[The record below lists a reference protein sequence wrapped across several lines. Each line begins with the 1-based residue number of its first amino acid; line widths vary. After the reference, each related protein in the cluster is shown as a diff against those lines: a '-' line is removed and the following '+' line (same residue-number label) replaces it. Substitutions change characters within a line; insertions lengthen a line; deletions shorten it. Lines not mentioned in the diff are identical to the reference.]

1 MKPETN
7 LRNAMDRRLS
17 ALHGT
22 DQHVQQVLR
31 MAKGE
36 EPVKAKKR
44 ISVALVFA
52 IIALV
57 GVAVAATLSPTITW
71 IEEMY
76 GAHRSEVLQQGTTI
90 DIGQTRTL
98 GQVTYQWVD
107 TVLSPPIES
116 ADKDE
121 VADKEESTPEPLP
134 GETVV
139 TLEGTK
145 VLSGTVNIASKEGEN
160 VVLIPEDY
168 SINDPMGYNLFLGE
182 KAPEGAKSYL
192 DIAVERDAKILL
204 AKAVPR
210 GILIDGVLNEGFE
223 VGFDFRTNKDGT
235 LTYHYMI
242 YGVPEGPKE
251 HTIQM
256 FISNWEIT
264 RAGQWLRGQ
273 EDEQGNTTQN
283 TWLKEEWVLTFP
295 QQDKK

>member
-90 DIGQTRTL
+90 DIGQI
-98 GQVTYQWVD
+98 G
-107 TVLSPPIES
+107 
-116 ADKDE
+116 
-121 VADKEESTPEPLP
+121 
-134 GETVV
+134 
-139 TLEGTK
+139 
-145 VLSGTVNIASKEGEN
+145 
-160 VVLIPEDY
+160 
-168 SINDPMGYNLFLGE
+168 
-182 KAPEGAKSYL
+182 
-192 DIAVERDAKILL
+192 
-204 AKAVPR
+204 
-210 GILIDGVLNEGFE
+210 
-223 VGFDFRTNKDGT
+223 
-235 LTYHYMI
+235 
-242 YGVPEGPKE
+242 
-251 HTIQM
+251 
-256 FISNWEIT
+256 
-264 RAGQWLRGQ
+264 RAH
-273 EDEQGNTTQN
+273 
-283 TWLKEEWVLTFP
+283 V
-295 QQDKK
+295 